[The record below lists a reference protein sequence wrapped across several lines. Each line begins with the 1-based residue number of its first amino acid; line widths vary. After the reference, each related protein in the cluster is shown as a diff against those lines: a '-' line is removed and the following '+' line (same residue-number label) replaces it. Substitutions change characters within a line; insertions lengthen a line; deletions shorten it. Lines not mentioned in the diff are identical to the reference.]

1 MLGLKPPSQVYLEG
15 HAGNY
20 LNMRVR
26 GDPVVREAL
35 DVAVARE
42 EVWTRKYSTICECR
56 DIFSEVEDV
65 HFVPTEQNTYNVNA
79 ATRLSLPNLK
89 KATNE
94 IVKKKFL
101 DKFNEQAQ
109 SLTFQGEFINLL
121 QQEKQ
126 DVTSMLCQGV

>member
-1 MLGLKPPSQVYLEG
+1 MVLYQL
-15 HAGNY
+15 HF
-20 LNMRVR
+20 
-26 GDPVVREAL
+26 
-35 DVAVARE
+35 VAVARE
-42 EVWTRKYSTICECR
+42 EVWTRKYSNICECR

-94 IVKKKFL
+94 IVKKKVL
-101 DKFNEQAQ
+101 DKFNEEAQ
-109 SLTFQGEFINLL
+109 SLTFQGDFINLL

-126 DVTSMLCQGV
+126 DGNLTSMLCKGRNELCHESLHQCPGYP